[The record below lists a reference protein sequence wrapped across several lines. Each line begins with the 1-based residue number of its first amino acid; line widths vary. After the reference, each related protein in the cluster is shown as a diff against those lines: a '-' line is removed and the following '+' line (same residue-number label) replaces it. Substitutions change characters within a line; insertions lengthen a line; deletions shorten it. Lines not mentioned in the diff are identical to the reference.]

1 MLGFVR
7 MGMVGFVVGLVALT
21 IAASATAALPR
32 TYQVQRVDSPNPQTN
47 GIFGQ
52 GLVGHSDLNGDGRD
66 DVLVPQPATGPNSDG
81 QLFVLS
87 GATGGLL
94 DTINAPDPGNPRNIT
109 GNARAGFGLFTSTVK
124 DLGSCPGGSAGANC
138 DAPSRTR
145 DGVDE
150 IVAGAAGV
158 DVPTPG
164 APGGVAEIGRAY
176 VFDGRTRALLK
187 RIDMPAGDR
196 LEQATFPAGPPNP
209 HTPSFGR
216 VVLSPAGLPP
226 CAGNAG
232 IGSCDGLPGPAAI
245 GDVDGA
251 FDSGPGD
258 VDLADLVIGAPTYDE
273 TKASNPACDPG
284 QCHEAGRSYVYRGED
299 IMDPANGGAATP
311 LQTPLRMLK
320 SVTAQT
326 DDPTSSARTDSELF
340 GQAIFPIGDVGS
352 CNAATPSGER
362 CPNASSTATPDGS
375 PEVVVSAFRTDL
387 PSDADFPDPAFFDVG
402 VNMLVDGKT
411 GSVLAIYQHPEPQSG
426 SIFGFTLHN
435 EPAAGDLGS
444 TPLADVF
451 IPAMRQNVDFTA
463 QGRGY
468 IMNGNFKAGANGT
481 NFAQLNDPT
490 PLPGGNFGVSSAGV
504 GNLVSEAEGAP
515 RNELLVG
522 AFGPHNPGTNPDII
536 NDITIFNPVTERAL
550 QTIADPDQQ
559 PGSSFGTA
567 LAPLGDLD
575 DDGFLD
581 FAVGADLWDS
591 NATTGRSQGRIYI
604 LRSDNSPA
612 PPNGGGSAGGGAA
625 GAPGAQGPPGP
636 PGAGAALAGRA
647 IELSASRTIVARGSS
662 VRLSGVVEAFANPEA
677 CAAGQVVELQSRESG
692 AARYRTFGEVRTDS
706 QGSFE
711 MSVRPSRTTSYRARL
726 GQVSACLGVVSD
738 AQGVAVPP
746 RVGLVS
752 GRATLSA
759 GRVVR
764 FQLRCPRGSICSGS
778 VKLRTAA
785 AVRRP
790 GGTPMRITLGT
801 RAFQIPG
808 GGRRTTSLTVSRGT
822 ASALRTRSSVP
833 VDVFVT
839 SRDRSGR
846 AIVSRSRLSVRT
858 R

>member
-1 MLGFVR
+1 MGFVR
-7 MGMVGFVVGLVALT
+7 LGMVGVVVGFAGFNVA
-21 IAASATAALPR
+21 APAGAALPR
-32 TYQVQRVDSPNPQTN
+32 TYDVQRVESPNPQAN

-66 DVLVPQPATGPNSDG
+66 DMLVPQPGTGPNSDG
-81 QLFVLS
+81 QLFVMS
-87 GATGGLL
+87 GATGALL
-94 DTINAPDPGNPRNIT
+94 DTINAPDRGNPGNVT
-109 GNARAGFGLFTSTVK
+109 GNARAGFALFASSIK
-124 DLGSCPGGSAGANC
+124 DLGSCPGGSAGADC
-138 DAPSRTR
+138 AAPSRTQ

-187 RIDMPAGDR
+187 RIDMPAADR

-232 IGSCDGLPGPAAI
+232 IGPCDGLPGPAAI

-273 TKASNPACDPG
+273 TEASNPACDPG

-299 IMDPANGGAATP
+299 VMDPANGGAATP
-311 LQTPLRMLK
+311 LQTPLRTLK

-352 CNAATPSGER
+352 CNAATPAGDP

-387 PSDADFPDPAFFDVG
+387 PSNADFPDPAFFDVG

-411 GSVLAIYQHPEPQSG
+411 GAVLAIYQHPEPQAG

-468 IMNGNFKAGANGT
+468 VMNGNFKAGANGT
-481 NFAQLNDPT
+481 NFAQVNDPT
-490 PLPGGNFGVSSAGV
+490 PQSGGNFGVSSAGI
-504 GNLVSEAEGAP
+504 GNLVSDEAGAP

-550 QTIADPDQQ
+550 QTITDPDQQ

-567 LAPLGDLD
+567 LAPMGDLNG
-575 DDGFLD
+575 DGFLD
-581 FAVGADLWDS
+581 YAVGADLWDS
-591 NATTGRSQGRIYI
+591 NQTTGRSQGRVYL

-612 PPNGGGSAGGGAA
+612 PPAPPAGDGA
-625 GAPGAQGPPGP
+625 GAPGAPGA
-636 PGAGAALAGRA
+636 PGQPAAGAAVAGRA
-647 IELSASRTIVARGSS
+647 IELAANRTVVARGSS
-662 VRLSGVVEAFANPEA
+662 VRLSGAVEAFANQAA
-677 CAAGQVVELQSRESG
+677 CEGGQDIDVQARDTG
-692 AARYRTFGEVRTDS
+692 ATRYRTIARTRTDG
-706 QGSFE
+706 QGNFTATI
-711 MSVRPSRTTSYRARL
+711 RPARTTSYRARVV
-726 GQVSACLGVVSD
+726 QTPACLGAVSD
-738 AQGVAVPP
+738 AQVVAVPP

-752 GRATLSA
+752 RSARLSA
-759 GRVVR
+759 GRVVS
-764 FQLRCPRGSICSGS
+764 FQLLCPRGAICSGS
-778 VKLRTAA
+778 VKLRTGAP
-785 AVRRP
+785 VQRP
-790 GGTPMRITLGT
+790 GGPRRRITLGT
-801 RAFQIPG
+801 SAFQIPG
-808 GGRRTTSLTVSRGT
+808 GGRRTTRLTVSSST
-822 ASALRTRSSVP
+822 AAALRSRASVP
-833 VDVFVT
+833 VNVFIT
-839 SRDRSGR
+839 SRDRGGR
-846 AIVSRSRLSVRT
+846 ALVSTGRLTLRT